1 MIWNI
6 LFAISLISIAVVVDM
21 QTMLFFLFVY
31 VIGMTVN
38 NVFNRG
44 QEAKLSSKVFNRV
57 FTLGGIY
64 MLISF
69 FFMTINNFDF
79 LLAYDPYYYFIP
91 TTKEYLLSGSYW
103 SALEAIWSTYD
114 FFNRFQS
121 GYFTYAALFGYLS
134 DFFGANFYLGQQI
147 SVLLLFSFVGVV
159 IFKLL
164 KTNNFTVNKSYKYT
178 LLICVFS
185 ILFFYSSQI
194 LRDTHILLMYLLGI
208 YFTFKKEFSLF
219 NLLKIILVIYI
230 CTTLRLESGLF
241 MMILIPTYLLLSLQH
256 SKKKIIVVIFS
267 GLIAVSGVAL
277 SMNYLPQF
285 TEVTE
290 ANQEAYG
297 GDKGAG
303 IIGTLQKVPIAGD
316 FTAII
321 YNAAQP
327 LPFWSRLS
335 TSSTNRE
342 DQAVYNAM
350 NFPRSFASFFN
361 WLVIVY
367 IVFWLLNKKIRKRV
381 KPFISKPLTYQL
393 WIGLLF
399 LFLQADVISQR
410 RLMPYYVMFYILFF
424 IIYSNLQM
432 EKRKQINFV
441 VVVSFV
447 LVQGVG
453 YIYLS

>member
-6 LFAISLISIAVVVDM
+6 LFIISLISTAVVVDV
-21 QTMLFFLFVY
+21 QSMLFMLFVY
-31 VIGMTVN
+31 LIGVVVN
-38 NVFNRG
+38 NFFNIG
-44 QEAKLSSKVFNRV
+44 QEAKETSKIFNRI

-69 FFMTINNFDF
+69 AFMTVNNFDF
-79 LLAYDPYYYFIP
+79 LLAYDPHYYFIP
-91 TTKEYLLSGSYW
+91 TTKDYLLSGSYW
-103 SALEAIWSTYD
+103 SALESIWNDYD

-121 GYFTYAALFGYLS
+121 GYFAYATLFGFLS
-134 DFFGANFYLGQQI
+134 EGLGANFYLGQQI
-147 SVLLLFSFVGVV
+147 SVLLLFSFVGVI

-208 YFTFKKEFSLF
+208 YFTFKKEFTFF
-219 NLLKIILVIYI
+219 NLLKLILVIYL

-241 MMILIPTYLLLSLQH
+241 MMILIPSYLVISLQY
-256 SKKKIIVVIFS
+256 SKAKIFVVIFAS
-267 GLIAVSGVAL
+267 IIAIGGLVL
-277 SMNYLPQF
+277 SNIYLPQF
-285 TEVTE
+285 IEVAETH
-290 ANQEAYG
+290 QEAYG
-297 GDKGAG
+297 GDKGEG
-303 IIGTLQKVPIAGD
+303 IIGTLQEIPVAGD
-316 FTAII
+316 FAAII

-335 TSSTNRE
+335 TNSFNRD

-361 WLVIVY
+361 WLVFVY
-367 IVFWLLNKKIRKRV
+367 IIFWLLNKKIQKRV
-381 KPFISKPLTYQL
+381 KPSISKPLTYQL

-399 LFLQADVISQR
+399 LILQADIISQR

-424 IIYSNLQM
+424 IIYSNLQI

-441 VVVSFV
+441 VVVSFI
-447 LVQGVG
+447 LVQGVA
-453 YIYLS
+453 ILYLN

>member
-6 LFAISLISIAVVVDM
+6 LFILSLISTAVVVDV
-21 QTMLFFLFVY
+21 QSMLFMLFVY
-31 VIGMTVN
+31 LIGMVVN
-38 NVFNRG
+38 NVFNIG
-44 QEAKLSSKVFNRV
+44 QEAKETSKIFNRI
-57 FTLGGIY
+57 FTLGSIY

-69 FFMTINNFDF
+69 VFMTVNNFDF

-91 TTKEYLLSGSYW
+91 TTKDYLISGSYW
-103 SALEAIWSTYD
+103 SALESIWNNYD

-121 GYFTYAALFGYLS
+121 GYFAYATLFGFLS
-134 DFFGANFYLGQQI
+134 EGLGANFYLGQQI

-159 IFKLL
+159 IFKLFR
-164 KTNNFTVNKSYKYT
+164 TNNFTKNKAIKYT
-178 LLICVFS
+178 LIICLFS

-208 YFTFKKEFSLF
+208 YFTFKKEFSFF
-219 NLLKIILVIYI
+219 NLLKLLVVIFV

-241 MMILIPTYLLLSLQH
+241 MIILIPTYLLLSLQY
-256 SKKKIIVVIFS
+256 SKMKIVVLIFAS
-267 GLIAVSGVAL
+267 IVAVGGLVLTNV
-277 SMNYLPQF
+277 YLPQI
-285 TEVTE
+285 TEVAE

-297 GDKGAG
+297 GDKGDG
-303 IIGTLQKVPIAGD
+303 VIGNLQEIPVAGD
-316 FTAII
+316 VAAII

-327 LPFWSRLS
+327 IPFWSRLS
-335 TSSTNRE
+335 TNSTNK
-342 DQAVYNAM
+342 DDKAVYNAM

-361 WLVIVY
+361 WIVIIY

-399 LFLQADVISQR
+399 LLLQADVISQR

-424 IIYSNLQM
+424 IIYSNLQI

-441 VVVSFV
+441 VVVSFI
-447 LVQGVG
+447 LVQGAA
-453 YIYLS
+453 ILYLN